1 MEGKSIILDLFNE
14 GISFAERL
22 SPQNSEYH
30 SIVSKEEQKMN
41 ALKDKLNTD
50 QLKALEE
57 FLAIKNRY
65 DAIYRGD
72 FQAGCCIWRQIY
84 SGSIFIRRIGGIYET
99 KNYIYRSQRLFI
111 S

>member
-41 ALKDKLNTD
+41 ALKDKLNAD

-57 FLAIKNRY
+57 VLAIKNRY
-65 DAIYRGD
+65 DAIYIEET
-72 FQAGCCIWRQIY
+72 FRQ
-84 SGSIFIRRIGGIYET
+84 GVAFGVKFTAEVFLLGE
-99 KNYIYRSQRLFI
+99 
-111 S
+111 

>member
-1 MEGKSIILDLFNE
+1 MEEKSIILNLFNE

-41 ALKDKLNTD
+41 ALKDKLNAD

-57 FLAIKNRY
+57 VLAIKNRY
-65 DAIYRGD
+65 DAIYIEET
-72 FQAGCCIWRQIY
+72 FRQ
-84 SGSIFIRRIGGIYET
+84 GVAFGVKFTAEVFLLGE
-99 KNYIYRSQRLFI
+99 
-111 S
+111 

>member
-41 ALKDKLNTD
+41 ALKDKLNAD

-57 FLAIKNRY
+57 FLEIKNKY
-65 DAIYRGD
+65 DAIYSEET
-72 FQAGCCIWRQIY
+72 FRQ
-84 SGSIFIRRIGGIYET
+84 GVVFGVKFTAEVFLLGE
-99 KNYIYRSQRLFI
+99 
-111 S
+111 

>member
-41 ALKDKLNTD
+41 ALKDKLNAD

-65 DAIYRGD
+65 DSIYIEET
-72 FQAGCCIWRQIY
+72 FRQ
-84 SGSIFIRRIGGIYET
+84 GVAFGVKFTAEVFLLGE
-99 KNYIYRSQRLFI
+99 
-111 S
+111 

>member
-41 ALKDKLNTD
+41 ALKDKLNAE

-65 DAIYRGD
+65 DAIYIEET
-72 FQAGCCIWRQIY
+72 FRQ
-84 SGSIFIRRIGGIYET
+84 GVAFGVKFTAEVCLLGE
-99 KNYIYRSQRLFI
+99 
-111 S
+111 

>member
-30 SIVSKEEQKMN
+30 SIVSREEQKMK
-41 ALKDKLNTD
+41 ALKDKLNAD

-57 FLAIKNRY
+57 FLVIKNRY
-65 DAIYRGD
+65 DAIYNEET
-72 FQAGCCIWRQIY
+72 FRQ
-84 SGSIFIRRIGGIYET
+84 GVAFGVKFTAEVFLLGE
-99 KNYIYRSQRLFI
+99 
-111 S
+111 

>member
-41 ALKDKLNTD
+41 ALKDKLNAD

-57 FLAIKNRY
+57 FLEIKNRY
-65 DAIYRGD
+65 DAIYSEET
-72 FQAGCCIWRQIY
+72 FRQ
-84 SGSIFIRRIGGIYET
+84 GVAFGVKFTAEVFLLGE
-99 KNYIYRSQRLFI
+99 
-111 S
+111 